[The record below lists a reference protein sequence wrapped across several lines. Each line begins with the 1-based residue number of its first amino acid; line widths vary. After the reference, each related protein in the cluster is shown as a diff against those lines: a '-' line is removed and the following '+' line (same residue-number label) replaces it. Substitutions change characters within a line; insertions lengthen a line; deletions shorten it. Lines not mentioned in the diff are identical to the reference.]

1 MSAVFADP
9 ETGELMDVKGRA
21 TDAAQQLVEAVWKET
36 ADAYNLA
43 PLTALA
49 VAQKIANAVL
59 AGAVKEHADILA
71 EPFRPQ
77 QSRLPL

>member
-1 MSAVFADP
+1 MSTVFADR
-9 ETGELMDVKGRA
+9 ETGEIQDVKA
-21 TDAAQQLVEAVWKET
+21 TATEAATALLEEVWRDT
-36 ADAYNLA
+36 SAAYNLA

-71 EPFRPQ
+71 EPFKPQ
-77 QSRLPL
+77 QTRMPL

>member
-1 MSAVFADP
+1 MSATYADSQ
-9 ETGELMDVKGRA
+9 TGEIQDTKSAA
-21 TDAAQQLVEAVWKET
+21 TEAAQQLVEAVWRET

-59 AGAVKEHADILA
+59 SGAVKEHADILA
-71 EPFRPQ
+71 EPFKPQ
-77 QSRLPL
+77 QTRMPV